1 MVDRVRV
8 ARKICAV
15 IAELLPVEHVQ
26 AAVRASCRLK
36 KKQRTLRT
44 AKIVD
49 WASGQ
54 GIFLNGSS
62 VDHYLSSFLVLKH
75 YTGNISVVIKQGVA
89 FQDASLMLLGE
100 KRNHCFMPP
109 HQSSGSRLI
118 FFRASLL
125 GYL

>member
-54 GIFLNGSS
+54 VIFYGSN
-62 VDHYLSSFLVLKH
+62 VDHYLSSILVLKH
-75 YTGNISVVIKQGVA
+75 YTGTISVVRK
-89 FQDASLMLLGE
+89 
-100 KRNHCFMPP
+100 
-109 HQSSGSRLI
+109 
-118 FFRASLL
+118 
-125 GYL
+125 